1 MIRDMGCHGLALFGN
16 LANVFL
22 LLVIRPSSDYAMD
35 VNSFMTSLGEFFLHL
50 AVIWSVFAVLG
61 LRHRQAGSKILQRIN
76 EVVVLSLKPRP
87 TTIQSHFSKHSFMLV
102 LAVRSHLDNP
112 QGHVVRGRHLAIR
125 PPAS

>member
-1 MIRDMGCHGLALFGN
+1 MIRDMGCHGLALFRN
-16 LANVFL
+16 LADVFL
-22 LLVIRPSSDYAMD
+22 LLVIPPSSDYAMD
-35 VNSFMTSLGEFFLHL
+35 VSSFMTSLGEFLLHL

-76 EVVVLSLKPRP
+76 VVVLSLKPRP
-87 TTIQSHFSKHSFMLV
+87 TTIQSHFFEHSFMLV
-102 LAVRSHLDNP
+102 LAVRSHLDNS

>member
-22 LLVIRPSSDYAMD
+22 LLVIPPSSDYAMD

-50 AVIWSVFAVLG
+50 AVIWFVFG
-61 LRHRQAGSKILQRIN
+61 RSWPSSSTSWKQNPPENQ
-76 EVVVLSLKPRP
+76 VVVLSLKPRP
-87 TTIQSHFSKHSFMLV
+87 TTIQSHFSEHSFMLV
-102 LAVRSHLDNP
+102 LAIRSYLDNP